1 MFNGIV
7 TVLRPEG
14 PTSLI
19 LSEKVPSK
27 INDNLAI
34 GVFNVKLGN
43 NLDLRNY

>member
-7 TVLRPEG
+7 TVLWPEG

-27 INDNLAI
+27 INNDWL

-43 NLDLRNY
+43 N